1 MGLTLS
7 ISLEGLIGHLEI
19 HLHAAEH
26 TRTMLFFTVKEKETM
41 RRKKI
46 FKPKNIMWG
55 LVLILLVGLALRE
68 QLRLPPE
75 ERTWHGRIAGRIPY
89 DFRPPTTERLR
100 ATFWNKNTS
109 QILVP
114 QAFGIGWTINLYP
127 LIHPEVSHNLQPK

>member
-1 MGLTLS
+1 
-7 ISLEGLIGHLEI
+7 
-19 HLHAAEH
+19 
-26 TRTMLFFTVKEKETM
+26 M

-46 FKPKNIMWG
+46 FKPKNIMWSLG
-55 LVLILLVGLALRE
+55 LTFLVGLALRE

-114 QAFGIGWTINLYP
+114 QASGIGWTINLYP